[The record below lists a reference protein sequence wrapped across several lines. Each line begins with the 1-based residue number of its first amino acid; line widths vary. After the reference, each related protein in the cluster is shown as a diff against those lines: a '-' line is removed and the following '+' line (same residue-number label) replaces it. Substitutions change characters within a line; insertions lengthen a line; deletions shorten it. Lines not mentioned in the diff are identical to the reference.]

1 MLISVILMSNE
12 SFTGKITHDLNEFAH
27 KPEQLGNFTI
37 EKFVFD
43 KDDQSTKN
51 LVKH

>member
-1 MLISVILMSNE
+1 MSNE
-12 SFTGKITHDLNEFAH
+12 SFTGKITQDLNEFAH

-43 KDDQSTKN
+43 KYDQSTEN